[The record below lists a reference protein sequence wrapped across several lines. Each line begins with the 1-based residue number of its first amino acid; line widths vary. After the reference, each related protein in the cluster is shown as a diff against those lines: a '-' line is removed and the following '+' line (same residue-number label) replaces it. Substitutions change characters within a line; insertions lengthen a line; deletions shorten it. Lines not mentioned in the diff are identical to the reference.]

1 MADLKMVTE
10 GELLSAGYS
19 ARTTN
24 NRISDDYCP
33 TVEFFM
39 TGWFK
44 EGYAIDDINN
54 RDGYELFALS
64 DISAEA
70 KLMLFE
76 NDIVFNQGYED
87 YGTSEGFY
95 VDAATSLTSF
105 SIEMFY
111 DANCTNSTNY
121 SWSFTEDSNPP
132 FTQNGITYRRVLF
145 TGNAPYN
152 NTNNER
158 YLYFKITGYG
168 IGISET
174 DVLKVRQ
181 LDYNDVDPTWNL
193 LYYGINFKYNEGPSS
208 LNQFNVTDEANKG
221 WILVYPDFMTLS
233 PTGGTGNA
241 TITYYPKSTNETT
254 TQRQG
259 TLYLKS
265 TDDNMSYKECM
276 VTQDAKPAE
285 KTSMIIHFNGMKT
298 DLDYATNEYKYLYI
312 WDNNAVLLKL
322 GNDFNPS
329 LSQKYVTITKD
340 LITTLKQS
348 SSSYENVTSEDN
360 WKIVCSNMQNAE
372 ASDAAGFVTM
382 ANFVDVKNVI
392 GAILTA
398 WDNGNESVTITVSYR
413 EDVVVAYPT
422 WNLTTAST
430 LGLSSAGTDVNF
442 TVTDNDIY
450 RYSFSADS
458 SGYFFNIYDNVG
470 TKLDWVTQKR
480 GTNDY
485 TLRVN
490 NNTGPSRSGHVYL
503 VYDNQDNTD
512 KIKNGVLVQQNAYV
526 EQPKM
531 GEVYSIYSNGHHSP
545 TQLRS
550 YINSNEM
557 TANNITVRVEWAPD
571 LNHKVNNMLI
581 PIIGMDGDIETR
593 IYTEW
598 ISGTT
603 YRVHLKVRDV
613 DISGATINA
622 SNLSSSNLCTIVH
635 SITNSGKTHQISI
648 ENAPHNNMPPVS
660 VRSVATSYEIRAGG
674 VASYTPTNENY
685 SYYGSVKLTV
695 GSNTTLWKTWTSN
708 GTICGWI
715 STTDITQELKTASNY
730 TPGPYKY

>member
-10 GELLSAGYS
+10 GELTQSGYFPLTD
-19 ARTTN
+19 AIIN
-24 NRISDDYCP
+24 DYCP
-33 TVEFFM
+33 TASD
-39 TGWFK
+39 FK
-44 EGYAIDDINN
+44 NN
-54 RDGYELFALS
+54 WKKDGYVIKDVNGREDNELFALS

-76 NDIVFNQGYED
+76 NDIVFNQGYENND
-87 YGTSEGFY
+87 MTEGFY
-95 VDAATSLTSF
+95 VSAATSLTSF

-121 SWSFTEDSNPP
+121 SWSLTEDLSNPT
-132 FTQNGITYRRVLF
+132 FTQNGITYRAVLF
-145 TGNAPYN
+145 NGNAPYN

-158 YLYFKITGYG
+158 YLYFKITGSG
-168 IGISET
+168 IRISET
-174 DVLKVRQ
+174 DVFKVRQ
-181 LDYNDVDPTWNL
+181 LDYNDVNPTWDL
-193 LYYGINFKYNEGPSS
+193 LYYGINFNYNEGPDS

-265 TDDNMSYKECM
+265 TDDNRSYKECI
-276 VTQDAKPAE
+276 VTQYAKPAE
-285 KTSMIIHFNGMKT
+285 KTSMTIYFNGMKT

-312 WDNNAVLLKL
+312 WDNNAILLKL

-372 ASDAAGFVTM
+372 AVDSAGFETM

-398 WDNGNESVTITVSYR
+398 WDNGNESVTITVSY
-413 EDVVVAYPT
+413 A
-422 WNLTTAST
+422 
-430 LGLSSAGTDVNF
+430 
-442 TVTDNDIY
+442 
-450 RYSFSADS
+450 
-458 SGYFFNIYDNVG
+458 
-470 TKLDWVTQKR
+470 
-480 GTNDY
+480 
-485 TLRVN
+485 
-490 NNTGPSRSGHVYL
+490 
-503 VYDNQDNTD
+503 
-512 KIKNGVLVQQNAYV
+512 

-531 GEVYSIYSNGHHSP
+531 GEVYSIYSNGYHSP
-545 TQLRS
+545 TKLRS

-571 LNHKVNNMLI
+571 LNHKVKDMLI
-581 PIIGMDGDIETR
+581 PIIGMDGSIETR

-613 DISGATINA
+613 DISGTTINA
-622 SNLSSSNLCTIVH
+622 YNLSSSNLCTIVH
-635 SITNSGKTHQISI
+635 SITNSGKRHQISI
-648 ENAPHNNMPPVS
+648 ENAPHNSMPPVS

-674 VASYTPTNENY
+674 VDSYTPTEENY
-685 SYYGSVKLTV
+685 SYYGSVKLMV
-695 GSNTTLWKTWTSN
+695 GSNTTQWKTWTSN
-708 GTICGWI
+708 GTICGWL
-715 STTDITQELKTASNY
+715 STTDTIEKLKTASNY

>member
-10 GELLSAGYS
+10 GELTQSGYFPLTD
-19 ARTTN
+19 AIIN
-24 NRISDDYCP
+24 DYCP
-33 TVEFFM
+33 TASD
-39 TGWFK
+39 FK
-44 EGYAIDDINN
+44 NN
-54 RDGYELFALS
+54 WKKDGYVIKDVNGREDDELFALS
-64 DISAEA
+64 DIRAEA

-76 NDIVFNQGYED
+76 NDIVFNQGDED
-87 YGTSEGFY
+87 NGTYDGFF
-95 VDAATSLTSF
+95 VSAATSLTSF

-121 SWSFTEDSNPP
+121 SWSLTEDSSNIT
-132 FTQNGITYRRVLF
+132 FTQNGITYRAVGF

-174 DVLKVRQ
+174 DVFKVRQ
-181 LDYNDVDPTWNL
+181 LDYNDVDPTWDL
-193 LYYGINFKYNEGPSS
+193 SHYGINFNYNEGPGSWD
-208 LNQFNVTDEANKG
+208 QFNVIDEANKG

-241 TITYYPKSTNETT
+241 TITYQPKSTNETT

-265 TDDNMSYKECM
+265 TDNRSYEECM

-285 KTSMIIHFNGMKT
+285 KTSMTIYFNGMKT
-298 DLDYATNEYKYLYI
+298 DLVYATNEYKYLYI
-312 WDNNAVLLKL
+312 WDNNDILLKL

-348 SSSYENVTSEDN
+348 SSSYENVTSEDD

-372 ASDAAGFVTM
+372 AVDSPGFKTM

-392 GAILTA
+392 RAILTA
-398 WDNGNESVTITVSYR
+398 WDNGNESVTITVSYA
-413 EDVVVAYPT
+413 EEVVVAYPT
-422 WNLTTAST
+422 WNLTTGST
-430 LGLSSAGTDVNF
+430 LGLSSAETDVNF
-442 TVTDNDIY
+442 TVTDDEHHG
-450 RYSFSADS
+450 YSFSADS
-458 SGYFFNIYDNVG
+458 SGYFFDIYDNVG
-470 TKLDWVTQKR
+470 TKLDWTTEK
-480 GTNDY
+480 GDTNDY

-490 NNTGPSRSGHVYL
+490 YNTGPSRSGHVYL

-526 EQPKM
+526 EPPKM
-531 GEVYSIYSNGHHSP
+531 GEVYSIYSNGYHSP

-550 YINSNEM
+550 WINSSEM
-557 TANNITVRVEWAPD
+557 AANNITVRVEWAPD
-571 LNHKVNNMLI
+571 LNHKVKDMLI
-581 PIIGMDGDIETR
+581 PIIGMDGHIETR

-613 DISGATINA
+613 DISGTTIDA
-622 SNLSSSNLCTIVH
+622 YNLSSSNLCTIVH

-648 ENAPHNNMPPVS
+648 ENAIHNNMPPVS
-660 VRSVATSYEIRAGG
+660 VSSVATSYEIRAGG
-674 VASYTPTNENY
+674 VASYTPKKGNY
-685 SYYGSVKLTV
+685 SYYGSVKLTI
-695 GSNTTLWKTWTSN
+695 GNIITQWKTWTTN
-708 GTICGWI
+708 GTNCGWI
-715 STTDITQELKTASNY
+715 STTDTTQELKTASNY

>member
-10 GELLSAGYS
+10 RELTQSGYFPLTDMIKS
-19 ARTTN
+19 
-24 NRISDDYCP
+24 DYCP
-33 TVEFFM
+33 TASD
-39 TGWFK
+39 FK
-44 EGYAIDDINN
+44 NN
-54 RDGYELFALS
+54 WKKDGYVIKDVNGREDNELFALS

-87 YGTSEGFY
+87 YGTYEGFY
-95 VDAATSLTSF
+95 VSAATSLTSF

-121 SWSFTEDSNPP
+121 SWSLTEDLSNIT

-181 LDYNDVDPTWNL
+181 VDYNDVDPTWDL
-193 LYYGINFKYNEGPSS
+193 LSDSINFNYNEGPGSWG
-208 LNQFNVTDEANKG
+208 QFNVKDEANKG

-348 SSSYENVTSEDN
+348 SSSYENVTSENN

-372 ASDAAGFVTM
+372 AVDSAGFETM

-398 WDNGNESVTITVSYR
+398 WDNGNENVTITVSYT
-413 EDVVVAYPT
+413 EEVVVAYPT
-422 WNLTTAST
+422 WNLTTGST

-442 TVTDNDIY
+442 TVTDDDQHG
-450 RYSFSADS
+450 YSFSADS

-485 TLRVN
+485 ILRVN

-526 EQPKM
+526 EPPKM
-531 GEVYSIYSNGHHSP
+531 GEVYSIYSNGYHSP

-557 TANNITVRVEWAPD
+557 IANNITVRVEWAPD
-571 LNHKVNNMLI
+571 LNHKVKDMLI
-581 PIIGMDGDIETR
+581 PIIGMDGHIETR

-613 DISGATINA
+613 DISGTTINA
-622 SNLSSSNLCTIVH
+622 YNLSSSKLCTIVH
-635 SITNSGKTHQISI
+635 SITNSGKRHQISI
-648 ENAPHNNMPPVS
+648 ENAPYNSMPPVS

-674 VASYTPTNENY
+674 VASYTPTEENY
-685 SYYGSVKLTV
+685 SYYGSVKLMV
-695 GSNTTLWKTWTSN
+695 GSNTTQWKTWTTD
-708 GTICGWI
+708 GTICGWL
-715 STTDITQELKTASNY
+715 STTDTIEKLKTASNY

>member
-10 GELLSAGYS
+10 GELTQSGYFPLTG
-19 ARTTN
+19 AIIN
-24 NRISDDYCP
+24 DYCP
-33 TVEFFM
+33 TASD
-39 TGWFK
+39 FK
-44 EGYAIDDINN
+44 NN
-54 RDGYELFALS
+54 WKKDGCVIKDVNGREDNELFALS

-70 KLMLFE
+70 KLMLFK
-76 NDIVFNQGYED
+76 NDKVIYKGWEEVGMYD
-87 YGTSEGFY
+87 GFY
-95 VDAATSLTSF
+95 VSAATSLTSF
-105 SIEMFY
+105 SIETFY
-111 DANCTNSTNY
+111 DANCTNLTDCP
-121 SWSFTEDSNPP
+121 WSFSRDFPDIT
-132 FTQNGITYRRVLF
+132 FTQNGITYRDVLF
-145 TGNAPYN
+145 NGNIPYN

-174 DVLKVRQ
+174 DVLKARQ
-181 LDYNDVDPTWNL
+181 LDNNDSDPMWDL
-193 LYYGINFKYNEGPSS
+193 LDYDATFNYNEGPDSS
-208 LNQFNVTDEANKG
+208 KQFDVIDEENKG

-233 PTGGTGNA
+233 PTGGTGDA

-254 TQRQG
+254 TLRQG
-259 TLYLKS
+259 TVYLKS
-265 TDDNMSYKECM
+265 TDDNRTYNSCM
-276 VTQDAKPAE
+276 VIQYAKPAE
-285 KTSMIIHFNGMKT
+285 KTSMTIYFNGMKT

-312 WDNNAVLLKL
+312 WDNNAILLKL

-372 ASDAAGFVTM
+372 AVDAAGFETM

-398 WDNGNESVTITVSYR
+398 WDNGDESVTITVSYS
-413 EDVVVAYPT
+413 EEVVVAYPT
-422 WNLTTAST
+422 WNLTTGST
-430 LGLSSAGTDVNF
+430 LGLSSAVTDVNF
-442 TVTDNDIY
+442 TVTDNDQY
-450 RYSFSADS
+450 GYSFSADS
-458 SGYFFNIYDNVG
+458 SGYFFDIYDNVG
-470 TKLDWVTQKR
+470 TKLDWPTQKR
-480 GTNDY
+480 DTNDY

-490 NNTGPSRSGHVYL
+490 NNTGSSRSGHVYL
-503 VYDNQDNTD
+503 VYNNQDNTD

-531 GEVYSIYSNGHHSP
+531 GEVYSIYSNGYHSP

-550 YINSNEM
+550 YIKSNEM

-571 LNHKVNNMLI
+571 LNHKVKDMLI
-581 PIIGMDGDIETR
+581 PIIGMDGNIETR

-613 DISGATINA
+613 DISGTTINA
-622 SNLSSSNLCTIVH
+622 YNLSSSNLCTIVH
-635 SITNSGKTHQISI
+635 SITNSGKGHQISI
-648 ENAPHNNMPPVS
+648 ENAPHKSMPPVS
-660 VRSVATSYEIRAGG
+660 VGSVATSYEIRAGG

-685 SYYGSVKLTV
+685 SYYGSVKLMV
-695 GSNTTLWKTWTSN
+695 GSNTTQWKTWTSN

>member
-44 EGYAIDDINN
+44 EGYAINDINN
-54 RDGYELFALS
+54 RNGYELFALS

-76 NDIVFNQGYED
+76 NDIVFNQGDENN
-87 YGTSEGFY
+87 GTYDGFF
-95 VDAATSLTSF
+95 VSAATSLTSF

-132 FTQNGITYRRVLF
+132 FTQNGITYRTVLF
-145 TGNAPYN
+145 NGNAPYN

-174 DVLKVRQ
+174 DVFKVRQ
-181 LDYNDVDPTWNL
+181 LDYNDVDPTWDL
-193 LYYGINFKYNEGPSS
+193 LYYGINFNYNEGPGSS
-208 LNQFNVTDEANKG
+208 NQFNVTDEANKG
-221 WILVYPDFMTLS
+221 WILEYPDFMTLS

-241 TITYYPKSTNETT
+241 TITYHPKSTNETT

-259 TLYLKS
+259 TLCLKS
-265 TDDNMSYKECM
+265 TDDNRSYEECI

-285 KTSMIIHFNGMKT
+285 KTSMTIHFNGMKT

-312 WDNNAVLLKL
+312 WDNNAILLKL

-348 SSSYENVTSEDN
+348 SSSYENVTSEDD

-372 ASDAAGFVTM
+372 VSDAAGFETM

-398 WDNGNESVTITVSYR
+398 WDNGYDSVTITVSYS
-413 EDVVVAYPT
+413 EQVVVAYPT
-422 WNLTTAST
+422 WNLTTDST

-442 TVTDNDIY
+442 TVTDNDQY
-450 RYSFSADS
+450 GYSFSADS
-458 SGYFFNIYDNVG
+458 SGYFFDIYDNVG
-470 TKLDWVTQKR
+470 TKLNWVTEKG

-490 NNTGPSRSGHVYL
+490 NNTGSSRSGHVYL
-503 VYDNQDNTD
+503 VYNNQDKAD
-512 KIKNGVLVQQNAYV
+512 KIKNGVLVRQNAYV
-526 EQPKM
+526 EPPKM

-550 YINSNEM
+550 WINSNEM

-571 LNHKVNNMLI
+571 LNHKVKNMLI
-581 PIIGMDGDIETR
+581 PIIGMDGHIETR

-613 DISGATINA
+613 DISGTTINA
-622 SNLSSSNLCTIVH
+622 SKLSSSNLCTIVH

-674 VASYTPTNENY
+674 VASYTPAKENY
-685 SYYGSVKLTV
+685 SYYGSVKLMV
-695 GSNTTLWKTWTSN
+695 GSNTTQWKTWTSN
-708 GTICGWI
+708 GTICGWL
-715 STTDITQELKTASNY
+715 STTDTIEKLKTASNY

>member
-10 GELLSAGYS
+10 RELTQSGYFPLTD
-19 ARTTN
+19 AIIN
-24 NRISDDYCP
+24 DYCP
-33 TVEFFM
+33 TASD
-39 TGWFK
+39 FK
-44 EGYAIDDINN
+44 NN
-54 RDGYELFALS
+54 WKKDGYVIKDVNGREDDELFALS
-64 DISAEA
+64 DIRAEA

-76 NDIVFNQGYED
+76 NDIVFNQGDENND
-87 YGTSEGFY
+87 MTEGFY
-95 VDAATSLTSF
+95 VSAATSLTSF

-121 SWSFTEDSNPP
+121 SWSLTEDLSNPT
-132 FTQNGITYRRVLF
+132 FTQNGITYRAVLF
-145 TGNAPYN
+145 NGNAPYN

-158 YLYFKITGYG
+158 YLYFKITGSG
-168 IGISET
+168 IRISET
-174 DVLKVRQ
+174 DVFKVRQ
-181 LDYNDVDPTWNL
+181 LDYNDVDPTWDL
-193 LYYGINFKYNEGPSS
+193 LYYGINFNYNEGPDS

-233 PTGGTGNA
+233 PTGGTGDA

-265 TDDNMSYKECM
+265 TDDNRSYKECI
-276 VTQDAKPAE
+276 VTQYAKPAE
-285 KTSMIIHFNGMKT
+285 KTSMTIYFNGMKT

-312 WDNNAVLLKL
+312 WDNNAILLKL

-348 SSSYENVTSEDN
+348 SSSYENVTSEDD

-372 ASDAAGFVTM
+372 AVDAAGFKTM

-398 WDNGNESVTITVSYR
+398 WDNGNERVTITVSYS
-413 EDVVVAYPT
+413 EEVVVAYPT
-422 WNLTTAST
+422 WNLTTGST

-442 TVTDNDIY
+442 TVTDNAPY
-450 RYSFSADS
+450 GYSFSADS
-458 SGYFFNIYDNVG
+458 SGYFFDIYDNVD
-470 TKLDWVTQKR
+470 TKLDWATQKG

-526 EQPKM
+526 EPPKM
-531 GEVYSIYSNGHHSP
+531 GEVYSIYSNGYHSP
-545 TQLRS
+545 TQLTND
-550 YINSNEM
+550 INSTTI
-557 TANNITVRVEWAPD
+557 TANNITVEIEWAPD
-571 LNHKVNNMLI
+571 KNYKETGFLI
-581 PIIGMDGDIETR
+581 PIFGYEGSSETR
-593 IYTEW
+593 IYAEY
-598 ISGTT
+598 ISGDT
-603 YRVHLKVRDV
+603 YRIHLKVRDV

-635 SITNSGKTHQISI
+635 SITNSGKKHQISI

-674 VASYTPTNENY
+674 VASYTPAEENY
-685 SYYGSVKLTV
+685 SYYGSVKLMV
-695 GSNTTLWKTWTSN
+695 GSNTTQWKTWTSN
-708 GTICGWI
+708 GTICGWL
-715 STTDITQELKTASNY
+715 STTDTIEKLKTASNY

>member
-10 GELLSAGYS
+10 RELLSAGYS

-44 EGYAIDDINN
+44 EGYAIDDISN

-64 DISAEA
+64 EIVETKYAE
-70 KLMLFE
+70 
-76 NDIVFNQGYED
+76 N
-87 YGTSEGFY
+87 
-95 VDAATSLTSF
+95 
-105 SIEMFY
+105 
-111 DANCTNSTNY
+111 
-121 SWSFTEDSNPP
+121 
-132 FTQNGITYRRVLF
+132 
-145 TGNAPYN
+145 
-152 NTNNER
+152 
-158 YLYFKITGYG
+158 
-168 IGISET
+168 
-174 DVLKVRQ
+174 
-181 LDYNDVDPTWNL
+181 PTWDMPSTISIDK
-193 LYYGINFKYNEGPSS
+193 YGWGCGAGSYLINI
-208 LNQFNVTDEANKG
+208 TDNDDVG
-221 WILVYPDFMTLS
+221 WKVVAPEWMDVSGDCGHVY
-233 PTGGTGNA
+233 TGGTFISSITGRGN
-241 TITYYPKSTNETT
+241 TEMTLTT
-254 TQRQG
+254 DSYDVEKTG
-259 TLYLKS
+259 IIYLKS
-265 TDDNMSYKECM
+265 LDGNETYAQCSVSQE
-276 VTQDAKPAE
+276 ALPSE
-285 KTSMIIHFNGMKT
+285 KTSMTIYFNGMKT

-312 WDNNAVLLKL
+312 WDNNAILLKL

-348 SSSYENVTSEDN
+348 SSSYENVTSKDN

-372 ASDAAGFVTM
+372 AVDSAGFETM

-398 WDNGNESVTITVSYR
+398 WDNGNESVTITVSYA
-413 EDVVVAYPT
+413 EEVVVAYPT
-422 WNLTTAST
+422 WNLTTGST
-430 LGLSSAGTDVNF
+430 LGLSSAVTDVNF
-442 TVTDNDIY
+442 TVTDNDKY
-450 RYSFSADS
+450 GYSFSADS

-470 TKLDWVTQKR
+470 TKLDWVTQKA
-480 GTNDY
+480 GTNNY

-490 NNTGPSRSGHVYL
+490 NNNTSSSRSGHVYL
-503 VYDNQDNTD
+503 VYNNQDNTD

-526 EQPKM
+526 EPPKM
-531 GEVYSIYSNGHHSP
+531 GEVYSIYSNGYHSP

-571 LNHKVNNMLI
+571 LNHKVKDMLI
-581 PIIGMDGDIETR
+581 PIIGMDGSIETR

-613 DISGATINA
+613 DISGTTINA
-622 SNLSSSNLCTIVH
+622 YNLSSSNLCTIVH
-635 SITNSGKTHQISI
+635 SITNSGKRHQISI
-648 ENAPHNNMPPVS
+648 ENAPHNSMPPVS

-674 VASYTPTNENY
+674 VDSYTPTEENY
-685 SYYGSVKLTV
+685 SYYGSVKLMV
-695 GSNTTLWKTWTSN
+695 GSNTTQWKTWTSN
-708 GTICGWI
+708 GTICGWL
-715 STTDITQELKTASNY
+715 STTDTIEKLKTASNY

>member
-44 EGYAIDDINN
+44 EGYAIDDISN

-64 DISAEA
+64 EIVETKYAE
-70 KLMLFE
+70 
-76 NDIVFNQGYED
+76 N
-87 YGTSEGFY
+87 
-95 VDAATSLTSF
+95 
-105 SIEMFY
+105 
-111 DANCTNSTNY
+111 
-121 SWSFTEDSNPP
+121 
-132 FTQNGITYRRVLF
+132 
-145 TGNAPYN
+145 
-152 NTNNER
+152 
-158 YLYFKITGYG
+158 
-168 IGISET
+168 
-174 DVLKVRQ
+174 
-181 LDYNDVDPTWNL
+181 PTWDMPSTISIDK
-193 LYYGINFKYNEGPSS
+193 YGWGCGADSYLINI
-208 LNQFNVTDEANKG
+208 TDNDDVG
-221 WILVYPDFMTLS
+221 WKVVAPEWMDVSGDCGHVY
-233 PTGGTGNA
+233 TGGTFISSITGRGN
-241 TITYYPKSTNETT
+241 TEMTLTT
-254 TQRQG
+254 DSYDVEKTG
-259 TLYLKS
+259 IIYLKS
-265 TDDNMSYKECM
+265 LDGNETYAQCSVSQE
-276 VTQDAKPAE
+276 ALPSE

-298 DLDYATNEYKYLYI
+298 NLDYATNEYKYLYI
-312 WDNNAVLLKL
+312 WDNNAILLKL

-348 SSSYENVTSEDN
+348 SSSYENVTSEDD

-372 ASDAAGFVTM
+372 AVDAAGFETM

-398 WDNGNESVTITVSYR
+398 WDNGNERVTITVSYR
-413 EDVVVAYPT
+413 EEVVVAYPT
-422 WNLTTAST
+422 WNLTTGST

-442 TVTDNDIY
+442 TVTDNAPY
-450 RYSFSADS
+450 GYSFSADS

-503 VYDNQDNTD
+503 VYNNQDNTD

-526 EQPKM
+526 EPPKM
-531 GEVYSIYSNGHHSP
+531 GEVYSIYSNGYHSP
-545 TQLRS
+545 TQLTNDIKS
-550 YINSNEM
+550 TTI
-557 TANNITVRVEWAPD
+557 TANNITVEIEWAPD
-571 LNHKVNNMLI
+571 KNYKETGFLI
-581 PIIGMDGDIETR
+581 PIFGYEGSSETR
-593 IYTEW
+593 IYAEY
-598 ISGTT
+598 ISGDT
-603 YRVHLKVRDV
+603 YRIHLKVRNN

-622 SNLSSSNLCTIVH
+622 ANLTSSNLCTIVH
-635 SITNSGKTHQISI
+635 KITNNGKTHSISI
-648 ENAPHNNMPPVS
+648 NNAYGSTTTTNT
-660 VRSVATSYEIRAGG
+660 VATAASFYSIWAGG
-674 VASYTPTNENY
+674 VKWSSSESKPY
-685 SYYGSVKLTV
+685 SYFGSVKLTV
-695 GSNTTLWKTWTSN
+695 GNIITQWKTWTTD

-730 TPGPYKY
+730 TPGSYKY

>member
-1 MADLKMVTE
+1 M
-10 GELLSAGYS
+10 
-19 ARTTN
+19 
-24 NRISDDYCP
+24 
-33 TVEFFM
+33 
-39 TGWFK
+39 
-44 EGYAIDDINN
+44 
-54 RDGYELFALS
+54 S

-76 NDIVFNQGYED
+76 NDIVFNQGDED
-87 YGTSEGFY
+87 NGTYEGFY
-95 VDAATSLTSF
+95 VSAATSLTSF

-121 SWSFTEDSNPP
+121 SWSLKEDLSNIT
-132 FTQNGITYRRVLF
+132 FTQNGITYRAVLF

-181 LDYNDVDPTWNL
+181 LDYNDVYPTWNL
-193 LYYGINFKYNEGPSS
+193 LSDGINFNYNEGPGSW
-208 LNQFNVTDEANKG
+208 NQFNVTDEANKG
-221 WILVYPDFMTLS
+221 WILEYPDFMTLS
-233 PTGGTGNA
+233 PTGGTGDA
-241 TITYYPKSTNETT
+241 TITYQPKSTNETT

-265 TDDNMSYKECM
+265 TDDNVIYEECM

-285 KTSMIIHFNGMKT
+285 KTSMTIYFNGMKT

-312 WDNNAVLLKL
+312 WDNNAILLKL

-372 ASDAAGFVTM
+372 AVDSAGFETM

-398 WDNGNESVTITVSYR
+398 WDNGNESVTITVSY
-413 EDVVVAYPT
+413 T
-422 WNLTTAST
+422 
-430 LGLSSAGTDVNF
+430 
-442 TVTDNDIY
+442 
-450 RYSFSADS
+450 
-458 SGYFFNIYDNVG
+458 
-470 TKLDWVTQKR
+470 
-480 GTNDY
+480 
-485 TLRVN
+485 
-490 NNTGPSRSGHVYL
+490 
-503 VYDNQDNTD
+503 
-512 KIKNGVLVQQNAYV
+512 

-531 GEVYSIYSNGHHSP
+531 GEVYSIYSNGYHSP
-545 TQLRS
+545 TKLRS

-571 LNHKVNNMLI
+571 LNHKVKDMLI
-581 PIIGMDGDIETR
+581 PIIGMDGPIETR

-613 DISGATINA
+613 DISGTTINA
-622 SNLSSSNLCTIVH
+622 YKLSSSNLCTIVH
-635 SITNSGKTHQISI
+635 SITNSGKRHQISI
-648 ENAPHNNMPPVS
+648 ENAPYNSMPPVS

-674 VASYTPTNENY
+674 VDSYTPTEENY
-685 SYYGSVKLTV
+685 SYYGSVKLMV
-695 GSNTTLWKTWTSN
+695 GSNTTQWKTWTSN
-708 GTICGWI
+708 GTICGWL
-715 STTDITQELKTASNY
+715 STTDTIEKLKTASNY

>member
-44 EGYAIDDINN
+44 EGYAINDINN
-54 RDGYELFALS
+54 RNGYELFALS
-64 DISAEA
+64 EIVET
-70 KLMLFE
+70 KETE
-76 NDIVFNQGYED
+76 N
-87 YGTSEGFY
+87 
-95 VDAATSLTSF
+95 
-105 SIEMFY
+105 
-111 DANCTNSTNY
+111 
-121 SWSFTEDSNPP
+121 
-132 FTQNGITYRRVLF
+132 
-145 TGNAPYN
+145 
-152 NTNNER
+152 
-158 YLYFKITGYG
+158 
-168 IGISET
+168 
-174 DVLKVRQ
+174 
-181 LDYNDVDPTWNL
+181 PTWDMPSTISIDK
-193 LYYGINFKYNEGPSS
+193 YGWGCGAGSYVIHI
-208 LNQFNVTDEANKG
+208 TDNDDVG
-221 WILVYPDFMTLS
+221 WKVVAPEWMDVIGDCGHVY
-233 PTGGTGNA
+233 TGGTFISSITGRGN
-241 TITYYPKSTNETT
+241 TEMSLITDSYDVEKT
-254 TQRQG
+254 G
-259 TLYLKS
+259 IIYLKS
-265 TDDNMSYKECM
+265 LDGNETYAQCSVSQE
-276 VTQDAKPAE
+276 ALPSE

-348 SSSYENVTSEDN
+348 SSSYENVTSEDD

-372 ASDAAGFVTM
+372 AVDAAGFKTM

-398 WDNGNESVTITVSYR
+398 WDNGNESVTITVSYS
-413 EDVVVAYPT
+413 EQVVVAYPT
-422 WNLTTAST
+422 WNLTTDST

-442 TVTDNDIY
+442 TVTDNDQY
-450 RYSFSADS
+450 GYSFSADS
-458 SGYFFNIYDNVG
+458 SGYFFDIYDNVG
-470 TKLDWVTQKR
+470 TKLDWATQKG

-490 NNTGPSRSGHVYL
+490 NNTGSSRSGHVYL

-512 KIKNGVLVQQNAYV
+512 KIKNGVLVRQNAYV
-526 EQPKM
+526 EPPKM
-531 GEVYSIYSNGHHSP
+531 GEVYSIYSNGYHSP

-571 LNHKVNNMLI
+571 LNHKVKNMLI
-581 PIIGMDGDIETR
+581 PIIGMDGYIETR

-674 VASYTPTNENY
+674 VASYTPAEENY
-685 SYYGSVKLTV
+685 SYYGSVKLMV
-695 GSNTTLWKTWTSN
+695 GSNTTQWKTWTSN
-708 GTICGWI
+708 GTICGWL
-715 STTDITQELKTASNY
+715 STTDTIENLKTASNY

>member
-64 DISAEA
+64 DIRAEA

-76 NDIVFNQGYED
+76 NDIVFSQGYENYD
-87 YGTSEGFY
+87 TAEGFS
-95 VDAATSLTSF
+95 VSAATSLTSF
-105 SIEMFY
+105 SIELFY

-121 SWSFTEDSNPP
+121 SWSLMEDLSYIT
-132 FTQNGITYRRVLF
+132 FTQNGITYRAVVF

-181 LDYNDVDPTWNL
+181 LDYNDVYPTWNL
-193 LYYGINFKYNEGPSS
+193 LFYGINFNYNEGPGSW
-208 LNQFNVTDEANKG
+208 NQFNVTDEANKG

-233 PTGGTGNA
+233 PTGGTGDA

-265 TDDNMSYKECM
+265 TDDNVIYENCM

-285 KTSMIIHFNGMKT
+285 KTSMTIYFNGMKT

-312 WDNNAVLLKL
+312 WDNNAILLKL

-348 SSSYENVTSEDN
+348 SSSYENVTSEDD

-372 ASDAAGFVTM
+372 AVDAAGFETM

-398 WDNGNESVTITVSYR
+398 WDNGNESVTITVSY
-413 EDVVVAYPT
+413 T
-422 WNLTTAST
+422 
-430 LGLSSAGTDVNF
+430 
-442 TVTDNDIY
+442 
-450 RYSFSADS
+450 
-458 SGYFFNIYDNVG
+458 
-470 TKLDWVTQKR
+470 
-480 GTNDY
+480 
-485 TLRVN
+485 
-490 NNTGPSRSGHVYL
+490 
-503 VYDNQDNTD
+503 
-512 KIKNGVLVQQNAYV
+512 

-531 GEVYSIYSNGHHSP
+531 GVVYSIYSNGYHSP

-550 YINSNEM
+550 YINSDEM
-557 TANNITVRVEWAPD
+557 SANNITVRVEWAPD
-571 LNHKVNNMLI
+571 LNHKVKDMLI
-581 PIIGMDGDIETR
+581 PIIGMDGYIETR

-613 DISGATINA
+613 DISGTTIDA
-622 SNLSSSNLCTIVH
+622 YNLSSSNLCTIVH
-635 SITNSGKTHQISI
+635 SITNSGKRHQISI
-648 ENAPHNNMPPVS
+648 ENAPHYSMPPVS
-660 VRSVATSYEIRAGG
+660 LRSVTTSYEIRAGG
-674 VASYTPTNENY
+674 VASYTPTKGNY
-685 SYYGSVKLTV
+685 SYYGSVRLAV
-695 GSNTTLWKTWTSN
+695 GNIITQWKTWTTD
-708 GTICGWI
+708 GTNCGWI